1 MAHEATP
8 EQLAILD
15 ATKNTDDNLII
26 QALAGA
32 AKTSTLILIADAL
45 PDTQMLCLAFNKKV
59 AVEMTERMPK
69 NVQAMTL
76 NSLGHRT
83 WSEACG
89 RRLIINSSK
98 TYEILSKLVGDLS
111 PTERRS
117 LDDSFADIM
126 RVIDFGTQCGY
137 IPTGKWEKG
146 KRLMGDEDFFPHLE
160 QRLDDLQIDLIRKA
174 TCERIDQAWKGNC
187 DYNDQIFMPTLF
199 TGVFPRFPLVLVDE
213 AQDLSAL
220 NHATLRK
227 LVKKRIIAVGDSR
240 QAIYGFRGAHEDSMN
255 KLAQEFNMREL
266 GLSISF
272 RCPQAVV
279 RHARWRA
286 PHMQYP
292 EWAKPGAVTHLEKW
306 SADDIP
312 ERAAVICRNN
322 APLFSMAIKFLKN
335 GRHSEIKNADIAKN
349 LLKVMRKF
357 GNQNMSQSEVI
368 ECIEAWESKE
378 KTKSKKR
385 AFLGIED
392 RAECMRIFAYQGESL
407 REAIAY
413 AEHLCNSTGP
423 LKLMTGHGSKGLE
436 FDHVFFL
443 DQELVGPDDQDPN
456 LRYVIQTRAKETLT
470 YVNSGDF
477 VGV

>member
-1 MAHEATP
+1 MEHIPTE
-8 EQLAILD
+8 EQRACID
-15 ATKNTDDNLII
+15 AAVTTDDNLII

-32 AKTSTLILIADAL
+32 AKTSTLVMLAEAL
-45 PDTQMLCLAFNKKV
+45 PTTQMLCLAFNKKI
-59 AVEMTERMPK
+59 AVEMQERMPK

-89 RRLIINSSK
+89 RRLIINGSK
-98 TYEILSKLVGDLS
+98 TYEILSKLVGELT
-111 PTERRS
+111 PQERRS
-117 LDDSFADIM
+117 LDDSFADIL

-146 KRLMGDEDFFPHLE
+146 KRLMDDESFFPHLE

-255 KLAQEFNMREL
+255 KLATEFNMVEL

-279 RHARWRA
+279 CHARWRA
-286 PHMQYP
+286 PYMQYP
-292 EWAKPGAVTHLEKW
+292 EWAKPGAVTVLNKW
-306 SADDIP
+306 GVDNIP

-335 GRHSEIKNADIAKN
+335 GRHSEIKNADIAKA
-349 LLKVMRKF
+349 LLKIMRKF
-357 GNQNMSQSEVI
+357 GNQIMSQADTLDAI
-368 ECIEAWESKE
+368 DAWELKE
-378 KTKSKKR
+378 KAKAKSR

-407 REAIAY
+407 RESIAY

-443 DQELVGPDDQDPN
+443 DHDLIGTEDQEPN
-456 LRYVIQTRAKETLT
+456 LKYVIQTRAKDTLT
-470 YVNSGDF
+470 YVNSKDF
-477 VGV
+477 IGA